1 VTALDQR
8 RGWRARI
15 SVAGLYAGGFLG
27 PFGGAVTASVLP
39 EVGSDFGISAGA
51 ASATV
56 TAYLIPFAGLMLV
69 SGTLGERWGARRAV
83 RVAYVVYVLAS
94 VLCAV
99 SWSFPLLLGG
109 RVVQGAANAFITPL
123 LLGTIAAVTPAQR
136 LGRTLG
142 VFASMQAAGQTFAPL
157 VGGVAAEAS
166 WRWAFVGAAVVAT
179 GLTVLGVPAHA
190 DTSDTE
196 QAAPTLRSA
205 WRPAVLRI
213 AAVAFVGWGCLGGLT
228 FLVAFRLGDTF
239 GLSAS
244 QRGLVL
250 TGFGIV
256 GMLTASVVG
265 RTIDNV
271 GARLCV
277 VAGACVGAAL
287 LALIG
292 LLPSLFAV
300 GSLWALTGASSQFL
314 IVGLNTLVLSTTGGN
329 RGGAVSVVQAFRFL
343 GASASPIAFVPLYH
357 LHPAAA
363 FVAPAA
369 LIAVTAPG
377 LLLTGRRP

>member
-1 VTALDQR
+1 
-8 RGWRARI
+8 
-15 SVAGLYAGGFLG
+15 LYAGGFLG

>member
-1 VTALDQR
+1 
-8 RGWRARI
+8 
-15 SVAGLYAGGFLG
+15 
-27 PFGGAVTASVLP
+27 
-39 EVGSDFGISAGA
+39 
-51 ASATV
+51 
-56 TAYLIPFAGLMLV
+56 
-69 SGTLGERWGARRAV
+69 
-83 RVAYVVYVLAS
+83 
-94 VLCAV
+94 
-99 SWSFPLLLGG
+99 
-109 RVVQGAANAFITPL
+109 
-123 LLGTIAAVTPAQR
+123 
-136 LGRTLG
+136 
-142 VFASMQAAGQTFAPL
+142 
-157 VGGVAAEAS
+157 
-166 WRWAFVGAAVVAT
+166 
-179 GLTVLGVPAHA
+179 
-190 DTSDTE
+190 
-196 QAAPTLRSA
+196 
-205 WRPAVLRI
+205 
-213 AAVAFVGWGCLGGLT
+213 
-228 FLVAFRLGDTF
+228 
-239 GLSAS
+239 
-244 QRGLVL
+244 LVL